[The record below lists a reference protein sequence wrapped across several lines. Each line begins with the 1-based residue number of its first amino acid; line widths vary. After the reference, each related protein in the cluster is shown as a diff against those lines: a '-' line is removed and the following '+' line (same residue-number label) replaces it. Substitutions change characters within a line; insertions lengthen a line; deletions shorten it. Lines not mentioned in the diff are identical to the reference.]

1 MTFAD
6 LSNIIKTAKVK
17 ESQISINEKVMDMKI
32 SDLITNE
39 ILRMLNESAENT
51 AEIQRNDFANL
62 IGCAPSQ
69 INYVLSSRFTPEHGY
84 IIESRRGGGGY
95 IKISRVVM
103 RKSTAF
109 MHIINSIGD
118 SIDTMSARIVIENC
132 LQSELISKETARIMY
147 AALSNNVMRS
157 VPVILQDSLR
167 AAILKEMLLVQI

>member
-6 LSNIIKTAKVK
+6 LSYIIKTAKVK
-17 ESQISINEKVMDMKI
+17 ESQILINEKVMDMKI

-39 ILRMLNESAENT
+39 ILRMLNESTENT

-157 VPVILQDSLR
+157 VPVILQDNLR

>member
-1 MTFAD
+1 M
-6 LSNIIKTAKVK
+6 L
-17 ESQISINEKVMDMKI
+17 I
-32 SDLITNE
+32 SDSIAAFIDEMLDDCGGTLE
-39 ILRMLNESAENT
+39 IK
-51 AEIQRNDFANL
+51 RNDLAKRL
-62 IGCAPSQ
+62 GCVPSQ

-157 VPVILQDSLR
+157 VPVVLQDNLR
-167 AAILKEMLLVQI
+167 AALLKEMLLVQI

>member
-1 MTFAD
+1 
-6 LSNIIKTAKVK
+6 
-17 ESQISINEKVMDMKI
+17 MKI
-32 SDLITNE
+32 SDLITAE
-39 ILRMLNESAENT
+39 ILRLLNESEENT
-51 AEIQRNDFANL
+51 AEIQRNDFASG

-103 RKSTAF
+103 KHSSAV
-109 MHIINSIGD
+109 MHIINSIGN
-118 SIDTMSARIVIENC
+118 SIDIMSARIVIENC
-132 LQSELISKETARIMY
+132 LESGLVDKGQARLMA

-157 VPVILQDSLR
+157 VPIDYQDSLR